1 MASSGNFAIWN
12 RLGKVNPGLSYSGF
26 VLDKGNTRFRGN
38 TGGTSSISSTLS
50 MPSGKWYVEIYA
62 ENNPAG
68 GWPALGI
75 LKTESISKLQDVSNF
90 QTYSSGQADDRSVVI
105 GTDGDIYKFGSTTN
119 GVAGGVSWSDGDV
132 LQIAVDID
140 GGKWY
145 FGKNGTYSNSSVPAT
160 GANPIDTFTAGT
172 PMVIWVASYN
182 GSSYMYIN
190 AGQDSSFSGNIS
202 AGTGA
207 DDNGFGNFK
216 YSPPS
221 GFLALCSANLP
232 TSSDIDPAETDNDYP
247 QKQFGAEIFTGNGG
261 TQTIQLGDG
270 FQPDF
275 VWLKNIGT
283 ANSWV
288 MLDSTRGYNKTLNS
302 NNANAEGTNSYV
314 GYGIESNFFGSTGI
328 VANDGGSPGFNASTN
343 NYIVYGWRANGGT
356 TSTNTSGTI
365 TSTVQANTAAGFSIV
380 TYTGDGNDGASIGH
394 GLSSGPNM
402 IFVKNRDNNDSWA
415 VYHSSTGNASHLILD
430 TGTGVTTSSAYWNS
444 FTPSSTVFKVGTDHK
459 LNASTEDYVAYCWHD
474 VEGFQKFGGHVGSGN
489 ADGPFIYTGFRPRM
503 IMIKRTDGSHYWYV
517 IDSARQDSTGT
528 FSGVNPITSLL
539 NWDDT
544 IAASTHG
551 FTNKINFVGNGFKVR
566 TTGGSLNGD
575 GGDFISAAWGDVPFK
590 YNNTLP

>member
-1 MASSGNFAIWN
+1 MASSGNFCVLN
-12 RLGKVNPGLSYSGF
+12 RADPAAYQIPST
-26 VLDKGNTRFRGN
+26 GNLRIGD
-38 TGGTSSISSTLS
+38 TGSSTDLAGRGS
-50 MPSGKWYVEIYA
+50 TFYVKSGKWYWEIHQRQITGTAYPYVGISVGSRGSALDANRAYNYGPSYYA
-62 ENNPAG
+62 PAG
-68 GWPALGI
+68 TLASQTAGYTGLGT
-75 LKTESISKLQDVSNF
+75 LT
-90 QTYSSGQADDRSVVI
+90 T
-105 GTDGDIYKFGSTTN
+105 TDTGVTAASTGDIINFALDMDNRKFWIG
-119 GVAGGVSWSDGDV
+119 
-132 LQIAVDID
+132 L
-140 GGKWY
+140 
-145 FGKNGTYSNSSVPAT
+145 NGTFFNSGNPAT
-160 GANPIDTFTAGT
+160 GTNAQFTWTTDEFVT
-172 PMVIWVASYN
+172 PFIATYTTN
-182 GSSYMYIN
+182 RSSHFN
-190 AGQDSSFSGNIS
+190 FGQDSSFAGEKSTGTES
-202 AGTGA
+202 AA
-207 DDNGFGNFK
+207 DANGHGDF
-216 YSPPS
+216 YDTPPS

-247 QKQFGAEIFTGNGG
+247 AKQFGAETFTGNGG

-402 IFVKNRDNNDSWA
+402 IFVKNRDANDSWA
-415 VYHSSTGNASHLILD
+415 VYHSGTGNASHLILD

-517 IDSARQDSTGT
+517 IDSARTDSTGT

-551 FTNKINFVGNGFKVR
+551 FSNNIHFLGNGFKMR
-566 TTGGSLNGD
+566 TSGGSLNGT
-575 GGDFISAAWGDVPFK
+575 GDFIYAAWGDVPFK